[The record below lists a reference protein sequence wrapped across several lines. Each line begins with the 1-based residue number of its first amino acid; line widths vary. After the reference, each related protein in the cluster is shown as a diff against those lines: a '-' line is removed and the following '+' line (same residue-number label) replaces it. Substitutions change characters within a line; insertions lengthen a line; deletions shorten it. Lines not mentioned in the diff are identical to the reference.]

1 MRVWV
6 EAAGGGWMGE
16 QFGSIYAEDLINVYS
31 ILSGIPT
38 RKIVPN
44 EIQYYTSNWPKGVCS
59 SKLRI

>member
-6 EAAGGGWMGE
+6 EAAGGKWMGE
-16 QFGSIYAEDLINVYS
+16 QFGSIYAENLISVYS
-31 ILSGIPT
+31 IPT
-38 RKIVPN
+38 HKIVPN